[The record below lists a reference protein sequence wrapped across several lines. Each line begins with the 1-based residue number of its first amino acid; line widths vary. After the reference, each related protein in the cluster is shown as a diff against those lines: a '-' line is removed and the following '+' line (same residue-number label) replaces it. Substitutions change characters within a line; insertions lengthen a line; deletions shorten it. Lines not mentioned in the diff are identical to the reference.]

1 MTPVAV
7 IQARMSS
14 RRLPG
19 KILMEVAGKPLLAY
33 LVERLRHSRR
43 LQSMIVATSQAPE
56 DDPVIGLCEQLGIRS
71 FRGALEDVLGRLLA
85 AAGLADA
92 SAIVRVNGDSPL
104 LDQALVDRG
113 VAEFDA
119 GDADIVTNV
128 FPRSFPKGQSV
139 EVISVAALARV
150 AGQTSDPDDREH
162 VTRFFYNHPER
173 FKIRNFAC
181 KTDLSGV
188 QMSVDTPED
197 LEMFKSTIARLKRP
211 HWEYG
216 FEEILLVRG

>member
-1 MTPVAV
+1 M
-7 IQARMSS
+7 
-14 RRLPG
+14 
-19 KILMEVAGKPLLAY
+19 
-33 LVERLRHSRR
+33 
-43 LQSMIVATSQAPE
+43 
-56 DDPVIGLCEQLGIRS
+56 
-71 FRGALEDVLGRLLA
+71 
-85 AAGLADA
+85 
-92 SAIVRVNGDSPL
+92 
-104 LDQALVDRG
+104 
-113 VAEFDA
+113 
-119 GDADIVTNV
+119 
-128 FPRSFPKGQSV
+128 

-197 LEMFKSTIARLKRP
+197 LEMFRSTIARLKRP